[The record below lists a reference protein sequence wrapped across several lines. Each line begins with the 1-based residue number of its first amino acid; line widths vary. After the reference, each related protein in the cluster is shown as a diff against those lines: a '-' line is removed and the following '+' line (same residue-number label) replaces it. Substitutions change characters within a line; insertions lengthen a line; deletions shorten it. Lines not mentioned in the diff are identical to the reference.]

1 MLMIQVTDL
10 TKAYGDTLAVD
21 HISFQ
26 ISGNG
31 VVGFLGPNGAGKSTT
46 MNMITGYISMTGGSV
61 RIGGV
66 DLLEDPMVAK
76 RQIGYLPEL
85 PPLYKDLTVWEY
97 LSFVYGLK
105 RCKLEKK
112 QHIRRICEEVGI
124 YEIRNRMIGN
134 LSKGYQQR
142 VGIAQALIGDPP
154 ILILD
159 EPTVGLDPAQ
169 IIQIRNLVKE
179 LGKTRIVILSTHI
192 LSEVQLLCDRI
203 ILISRGT
210 VVADDTMENME
221 AEAARG
227 ALLMEIQGL
236 KERVLEVLSQVEG
249 VTAATWE
256 NGQYRVET
264 DAREDLRVKLFYV
277 LAGEG
282 LPILGL
288 RRAEKTLEE
297 LFVELTDDTYGQR

>member
-1 MLMIQVTDL
+1 MIQVTDL

>member
-1 MLMIQVTDL
+1 MFMIHVNDL
-10 TKAYGDTLAVD
+10 TKTYGDTLAVD

-46 MNMITGYISMTGGSV
+46 MNMLTGYISMTGGSV

-76 RQIGYLPEL
+76 RQIGYLPEQ
-85 PPLYKDLTVWEY
+85 PPLYRDLTVWEY

-105 RCKLEKK
+105 HCKLEKK
-112 QHIRRICEEVGI
+112 PHIQRICEEVGI
-124 YEIRNRMIGN
+124 YEVRNRIIGN

-142 VGIAQALIGDPP
+142 VGIAQALIGAPP

-221 AEAARG
+221 AEAVRG
-227 ALLMEIQGL
+227 ALLIEIQGQ

-249 VTAATWE
+249 IGAVTWE
-256 NGQYRVET
+256 NGWYRVESAT
-264 DAREDLRVKLFYV
+264 QEDMRVKIFYV
-277 LAGEG
+277 LAREN

-297 LFVELTDDTYGQR
+297 LFVELTDDTYGHR